1 MNVTTPRST
10 ARRPER
16 GAAPEGS
23 LAEDRRLRALVRRS
37 RDLILVVD
45 DRGRITYN
53 SPSFGTVLGYAR
65 GSLLGTDA
73 LALIHPDDRTMIRS
87 VLEATVAGAKPSE
100 RLRHRVLDSTGDV
113 RWIESTAMNL
123 VDEPAVD
130 GVVINARDITD
141 IKAAEDRAT
150 AGEER
155 FRALVQNSTD
165 AISVIGADGS
175 VTYMSPA
182 AEVLAGAPPGSR
194 PVNGL
199 DEVFDEDRPRV
210 VEALARLL
218 ERPGESTTMRFRVP
232 HADGTLHNLE
242 TTARNA
248 LQDPAVR
255 GIIANTRDV
264 TSQARAESLLVA
276 QGRILTLIATG
287 AALAT
292 TLTEIVSEVES
303 RLPGARCAVQV
314 LGADRSSM
322 HIEAAVSRETLA
334 CRLMEG
340 REIDSERSICG
351 AAMAQRR
358 EMIVNAPGSGPLWG
372 TTACMGEHAPGAC
385 WVEPIASGD
394 GGPPIGV
401 FSCYFPGAYEPD
413 SEARHVVSLARDLA
427 AIAIEK
433 QRSEDRLGYQ
443 AMHDALTG
451 LPNKALLLDRL
462 ASDAAR
468 RGPAE
473 KVGNILFIDLDR
485 FELINDSLGHASG
498 DQLLQ
503 EVAKRISHT
512 VRSEDT
518 VARLGGDE
526 FVVSLPDMPDEREV
540 VALAER
546 ILEAIRVPFSLGAHE
561 VTVTASIGI
570 CSRAL
575 RATTPGELLRD
586 AGAAVKRAK
595 EQGRNRWDIFDVPL
609 RRRAITRLHSEAA
622 LRDAV
627 EKGQFELVYQP
638 VWSVSRSEVSS
649 VEALA
654 RWPHAGGRMGM
665 PSAFIPLAEETGLIS
680 GLGSWVL
687 HRACADGAWLD
698 GKGRHVPSI
707 AVNASARQLTDG
719 SLVPAVEKALSASGW
734 DPRRLTVEVTES
746 ALIIDPTA
754 AMRTLRSLHHLHV
767 QLALDDFGTGFSAM
781 GYLKRFRYF
790 DVIKIDRSFV
800 TGLHARRSADR
811 AIVRATVA
819 LAEALGATVV
829 AEGVETTEQLEALIA
844 LGCDLM
850 QGYLIAKPM
859 RLEALRTALSDQPP
873 FFVRSAA

>member
-1 MNVTTPRST
+1 MTTPRSP
-10 ARRPER
+10 AVRSRQ

-45 DRGRITYN
+45 PGGLITYN
-53 SPSFGTVLGYAR
+53 SPSFATVLGYAP

-73 LALIHPDDRTMIRS
+73 LALIHPDDRTRIRS
-87 VLEATVAGAKPSE
+87 VLAATVTSARPSE
-100 RLRHRVLDSTGDV
+100 RMRHRVLDGAGEV
-113 RWIESTAMNL
+113 RWIESTAMSL
-123 VDEPAVD
+123 LDEPAVG
-130 GVVINARDITD
+130 GVVVNARDITD

-155 FRALVQNSTD
+155 FQALVQNSTD
-165 AISVIGADGS
+165 AISVIGSDGS

-182 AEVLAGAPPGSR
+182 AEALAGAPPGSP

-199 DEVFDEDRPRV
+199 DEVYDEDRPRV
-210 VEALARLL
+210 MEALARLL

-232 HADGTLHNLE
+232 HADGTLHDLE

-248 LQDPAVR
+248 LHDPAVR

-264 TSQARAESLLVA
+264 TTQARAESLLVA

-287 AALAT
+287 TPLAT
-292 TLTEIVSEVES
+292 TLREIVSEVES

-314 LGADRSSM
+314 LGPDRSAM
-322 HIEAAVSRETLA
+322 QIAAAVSPESLA

-340 REIDSERSICG
+340 REIDPERSICG
-351 AAMAQRR
+351 ASLARR
-358 EMIVNAPGSGPLWG
+358 QEMLVNLPGSGPQWG
-372 TTACMGEHAPGAC
+372 TSACMSGHPPGAC
-385 WVEPIASGD
+385 WVQPIASGD
-394 GGPPIGV
+394 GGAPIGV
-401 FSCYFPGAYEPD
+401 ISCYFTGPYEPD
-413 SEARHVVSLARDLA
+413 GEARHVVGLARDLA

-462 ASDAAR
+462 GNDAAR
-468 RGPAE
+468 RGQAE
-473 KVGNILFIDLDR
+473 KFGNILFIDLDR
-485 FELINDSLGHASG
+485 FELINNSLGHASG
-498 DQLLQ
+498 DLLLQ
-503 EVAKRISHT
+503 EVAQRITHT

-526 FVVSLPDMPDEREV
+526 FVVSIPDMPDEREV
-540 VALAER
+540 VALADR
-546 ILEAIRVPFSLGAHE
+546 ILDAIRVPFSLGAQE

-570 CSRAL
+570 CSREL
-575 RATTPGELLRD
+575 SATTAGELLRD

-609 RRRAITRLHSEAA
+609 RRRAITRLRSEAA
-622 LRDAV
+622 LREAV

-638 VWSVSRSEVSS
+638 VWSVSRTEVRS
-649 VEALA
+649 VEALV

-680 GLGSWVL
+680 SLGSWVL
-687 HRACADGAWLD
+687 DRACADGAWLD
-698 GKGRHVPSI
+698 RKDCHIPHL

-719 SLVPAVEKALSASGW
+719 SLVPAVENALNATGW

-746 ALIIDPTA
+746 ALILDPGA
-754 AMRTLRSLHHLHV
+754 AMRTLRSLHRLHV
-767 QLALDDFGTGFSAM
+767 MLALDDFGTGFSAM

-790 DVIKIDRSFV
+790 DVIKIDRSFIS
-800 TGLHARRSADR
+800 GLQHPRSADR

-819 LAEALGATVV
+819 LAEALGATVI
-829 AEGVETTEQLEALIA
+829 AEGVETVEQLEALIA
-844 LGCDLM
+844 LGCDRM

-859 RLEALRTALSDQPP
+859 RLDALRTALMSTVP

>member
-1 MNVTTPRST
+1 MRSP
-10 ARRPER
+10 ARRPLR
-16 GAAPEGS
+16 TAAPEAT
-23 LAEDRRLRALVRRS
+23 LAGDGTLRALVRRS

-45 DRGRITYN
+45 PRGRITYS
-53 SPSFGTVLGYAR
+53 SPSFTTVLGYTP
-65 GSLLGTDA
+65 GSLIGTDG

-87 VLEATVAGAKPSE
+87 VLAATASGAQPIE
-100 RLRHRVLDSTGDV
+100 RRRHRVLDAVGQV
-113 RWIESTAMNL
+113 HWIESTAMNML
-123 VDEPAVD
+123 DEPAVA
-130 GVVINARDITD
+130 GIVVNARDVTD
-141 IKAAEDRAT
+141 TKTAEDRAT

-155 FRALVQNSTD
+155 FRALVQNSSD
-165 AISVIGADGS
+165 AISVIGADGA

-182 AEVLAGAPPGSR
+182 AEVLTGATPGSR
-194 PVNGL
+194 PRNSI
-199 DEVFDEDRPRV
+199 DEVYEEDRPRV
-210 VEALARLL
+210 AEALARLL

-242 TTARNA
+242 TTARNG

-276 QGRILTLIATG
+276 QGRILTMIATG
-287 AALAT
+287 EALAH
-292 TLTEIVSEVES
+292 TLTEIVSEVEA

-314 LGADRSSM
+314 LGEDRSSM
-322 HIEAAVSRETLA
+322 QIAAAGSHETLA

-340 REIDSERSICG
+340 REIDPTRSICG
-351 AAMAQRR
+351 AAVAQRR
-358 EMIVNAPGSGPLWG
+358 SMLVNDPGKGRRWG
-372 TTACMGEHAPGAC
+372 TAACMSEHPPGAC

-394 GGPPIGV
+394 DGPPIGV
-401 FSCYFPGAYEPD
+401 LSCYFAGPYEPD
-413 SEARHVVSLARDLA
+413 GEARHVVGLARDLA

-433 QRSEDRLGYQ
+433 QRSEDKLGYQ

-462 ASDAAR
+462 TNDAAR
-468 RGPAE
+468 RGQAQ
-473 KVGNILFIDLDR
+473 KLGNILFIDLDR

-498 DQLLQ
+498 DLLLQ
-503 EVAKRISHT
+503 EVAKRITHT
-512 VRSEDT
+512 VRTEDT

-526 FVVSLPDMPDEREV
+526 FVVSIPDMPDEREV

-546 ILEAIRVPFSLGAHE
+546 ILDAIRMPFSLGAQE

-570 CSRAL
+570 CSRTL
-575 RATTPGELLRD
+575 SATTPGELLRD

-609 RRRAITRLHSEAA
+609 RRRAISRVRSEAA
-622 LRDAV
+622 LREAV
-627 EKGQFELVYQP
+627 EKGHFELVYQP
-638 VWSVSRSEVSS
+638 VWSVSRSEVRS
-649 VEALA
+649 VEALV

-665 PSAFIPLAEETGLIS
+665 PSAFIPLAEDTGLIS
-680 GLGSWVL
+680 VLGSWVL
-687 HRACADGAWLD
+687 NRACADGAWLD
-698 GKGRHVPSI
+698 RNDCHVPHL

-719 SLVPAVEKALSASGW
+719 SLVPAVEKALKATGW

-746 ALIIDPTA
+746 ALILDPTA
-754 AMRTLRSLHHLHV
+754 AMSTLRSLHRLHV
-767 QLALDDFGTGFSAM
+767 LLALDDFGTGFSAM

-800 TGLHARRSADR
+800 TGLHNPRSADR

-829 AEGVETTEQLEALIA
+829 AEGVETVEQLEALIA
-844 LGCDLM
+844 LGCDRM

-859 RLEALRTALSDQPP
+859 RLDALRTALMSTAP
-873 FFVRSAA
+873 FFVRSLA